1 MKRKFCALIFAPF
14 VLCLSAST
22 IAAQDEARVIWQVTN
37 YDINANIQDRS
48 LNAVANITARNV
60 GRGTGTTLTLRINS
74 KASIKT
80 ITSGTANVTFRA
92 VPEAQGNIQRV
103 TTTLP
108 SQVASNGTAT
118 LNVNYS
124 LPIDSNTGLAAISLN
139 GSQFLPLSFWYP
151 IPNTPFTA
159 RGADTSPFRLT
170 VNGPG
175 VISSGVEKSAGVF
188 EQSLNAQPFF
198 LQGDWDRVDGSAEA
212 RGITAYVPKGIGPEE
227 RKQTETLI
235 AAVAAARSYLGT
247 LLGPAPDVP
256 FRLVSVR
263 RGGGFH
269 DGGTVLLDRSAFR
282 RPKIDSATALLIGE
296 AVAQLWVGGQTA
308 VRGDGG
314 GPIKEGLTRFLAT
327 LFIEKHFG
335 KEVANAE
342 LFRQRLAFTAVAKRD
357 GPLSRSTALDDA
369 YFSSVPNKGAMVWRL
384 VDNRLGREL
393 FMTTLKS
400 QLQSGKETDSGI
412 TLAAF
417 RSAIVEKGGDRIK
430 ATLDLLLDQVTD
442 TDLMIGLPQQRGAE
456 WTAALRNLGSS
467 EATVRVV
474 ATTDRGEQL
483 SSESTIPARGFGEAV
498 FKTNARLLR
507 AEVDPDKLYPQLDF
521 SNDTAPRTRGVT
533 EAAGDAARL
542 LSSQDYNKAEA
553 VARELLGS
561 TPQMQEARVL
571 LARALLAQNKLEEA
585 EKLFRT
591 ALDDPLPT
599 PSSMAWASIGLGLIS
614 AQKGQ
619 PAEAVRR
626 FNEAVRI
633 EGDYPTSVLAR
644 FERIKAEQT
653 TNAAPP
659 IDEAAKSF
667 VTQLD
672 SAISSAKRPEL
683 EARVVS
689 GELVRFVSS
698 MVGTITWQTRVLRT
712 ELIDANTMM
721 VDVAIQAK
729 DLGQDRSGTAVLV
742 LSKVGGSWKLASIE
756 LFEVR

>member
-1 MKRKFCALIFAPF
+1 
-14 VLCLSAST
+14 
-22 IAAQDEARVIWQVTN
+22 
-37 YDINANIQDRS
+37 
-48 LNAVANITARNV
+48 
-60 GRGTGTTLTLRINS
+60 
-74 KASIKT
+74 
-80 ITSGTANVTFRA
+80 
-92 VPEAQGNIQRV
+92 
-103 TTTLP
+103 
-108 SQVASNGTAT
+108 
-118 LNVNYS
+118 
-124 LPIDSNTGLAAISLN
+124 
-139 GSQFLPLSFWYP
+139 
-151 IPNTPFTA
+151 
-159 RGADTSPFRLT
+159 
-170 VNGPG
+170 
-175 VISSGVEKSAGVF
+175 
-188 EQSLNAQPFF
+188 
-198 LQGDWDRVDGSAEA
+198 
-212 RGITAYVPKGIGPEE
+212 
-227 RKQTETLI
+227 
-235 AAVAAARSYLGT
+235 
-247 LLGPAPDVP
+247 
-256 FRLVSVR
+256 
-263 RGGGFH
+263 
-269 DGGTVLLDRSAFR
+269 
-282 RPKIDSATALLIGE
+282 
-296 AVAQLWVGGQTA
+296 VGGQTG

-314 GPIKEGLTRFLAT
+314 GPIKEGLTRFLAN

-335 KEVANAE
+335 KEAANAE

-393 FMTTLKS
+393 FMTTLKG
-400 QLQSGKETDSGI
+400 QLQSGKETGSGI
-412 TLAAF
+412 TLGAF

-483 SSESTIPARGFGEAV
+483 SGESTIPARGFGEAV
-498 FKTNARLLR
+498 FKTSARLLR

-542 LSSQDYNKAEA
+542 LSSQDYSKAET

-561 TPQMQEARVL
+561 TPQMQEARIF
-571 LARALLAQNKLEEA
+571 LARALLAQNKLDEA
-585 EKLFRT
+585 EKLFRA

-619 PAEAVRR
+619 PAEAARR

-712 ELIDANTMM
+712 EQIDANTMM

-742 LSKVGGSWKLASIE
+742 LSRVGGSWKLASIE